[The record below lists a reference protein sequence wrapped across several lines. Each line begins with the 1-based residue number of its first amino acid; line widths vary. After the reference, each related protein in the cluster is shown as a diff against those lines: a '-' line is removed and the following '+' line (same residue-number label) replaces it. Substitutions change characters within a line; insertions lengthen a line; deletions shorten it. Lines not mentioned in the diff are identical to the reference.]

1 VSDPVNKWNQP
12 PAPPPPMFFGKKERD
27 LVKQVNDELAERVIG
42 QPIAYYPI
50 SIEESN
56 FNDTYGEA
64 IDKVSL
70 PPVRVYAYVV
80 VENEQT
86 NDRYGYEYQTKL
98 TINFSEKR
106 LTADQNLYVR
116 VGDFVQYGD
125 QFYEIVK
132 TYNDTRY
139 YFGQVEH
146 KFQISAECVRA
157 RQGTFRVL
165 QALDRKPERGVV
177 AGESTTPAPRVA
189 PIPPINATYVTVTHN
204 SRLSN
209 ERVLTAGTGITLTD
223 TGANGTLT
231 INSSGQNAVG
241 PTGSLQFTPGAGA
254 FSGSH
259 SLRFYPTTPMLE
271 LTGALRVRGALSA
284 STMVRTSELT
294 ASLFRLAARSGSLAG
309 SGSYLGLD
317 SNNNVVIAR
326 ASSTGG
332 GGGTPGGANT
342 QIQFNNAGAFGASA
356 NLTYTSA
363 TAHLANSG
371 TLGISASLTDGQI
384 FRVDASPRGAM
395 LYLTG
400 ARGADGAQVTSLGIG
415 TSNPQYAL
423 DVRGYIS
430 LGESGGGY
438 ILVNDDSDTWIRFG
452 HAGSDSMQFRAG
464 GLNFLEF
471 DENGLD
477 IARINPDGGD
487 IDFQVATLGND
498 YTIFSEGATDRVGIG
513 TNNPTHTLTVAGA
526 LSASGNSFFAGD
538 VTIEGTLIGGSP
550 LDVSGSVNIVN
561 PVGTVVATLGATT
574 SGSIAQFTTLTAS
587 AVNLVPTSGTLAG
600 GGSYLGLDNNNN
612 VILTAGD
619 GATTSPAGATT
630 QIQFNNAGSFGASAN
645 LTFDGTT
652 VTGSYTGSL
661 AQFAILSASLM
672 QLKPISGSLAGS
684 GSYLGL
690 DSNNNVVIARASAT
704 GGGGGTPGGSNTQVQ
719 FNNAGAFG
727 ASANLTF
734 NGSTLNLTGELTA
747 SNSLSA
753 STLHGDGAALTAI
766 TIGKAEDNSY
776 ADGLFTDFGNTTP
789 VGTAVDR
796 FNEILKALSPG
807 PAPNLD
813 DIDCD
818 DSGASS
824 KLSFGASQG
833 ISGYTNVGTTAGFS
847 AVDINGTYSQ
857 TTSDNNLRR
866 ATFNASR
873 LINGDLN
880 EDVSADGVNYPN
892 NSFGDANI
900 GKLRLEVNGTNL
912 KTAYLTSST
921 AGSGVPGSGTGT
933 ALNSNGS
940 GFYSLSQT
948 GSAEFAD
955 GTLLDL
961 FQHRTGKYKV
971 VAADQRDGWNYLRV
985 VHSSSTFERTTN
997 YVEWVVDSNA
1007 NALAAPSSS
1016 FQGLTMGGDF
1026 RLSGVKYHTNG
1037 TATYEV
1043 DVTNAYKN
1051 VYTATNISF
1060 NGTNGSI
1067 SSQAMPSI
1075 TVGVEDENK
1084 KLQLTGSFTVD
1095 CTSVLDASIG
1105 ASVNVAHPI
1114 KSNLSSGGSKTLSG
1128 LLAYNRSN
1136 TSTTTSETFRR
1147 ENFRLDSGS
1156 LSSYA
1161 VQADV
1166 TDAGNAWNS
1175 TSSLLTVDGLLCYNQ
1190 RLYSPTDSDIPNS
1203 GDFSTISRGPTSN
1216 VDYSGITGARTFL
1229 RYFTQTGAASQTN
1242 FTLTFGGDSSTKIV
1256 PASTSLAASKIH
1268 VFVKLPTTS
1277 TAMETGWLDLAIAT
1291 ANDPAQLNNGDGAF
1305 VGSVPGAGLS
1315 INGGAHEGTFVTQ
1328 TVEQNENIVIKI
1340 VADAAWTGYVSSV
1353 SVSWG

>member
-1 VSDPVNKWNQP
+1 
-12 PAPPPPMFFGKKERD
+12 
-27 LVKQVNDELAERVIG
+27 
-42 QPIAYYPI
+42 
-50 SIEESN
+50 
-56 FNDTYGEA
+56 
-64 IDKVSL
+64 
-70 PPVRVYAYVV
+70 
-80 VENEQT
+80 
-86 NDRYGYEYQTKL
+86 
-98 TINFSEKR
+98 
-106 LTADQNLYVR
+106 
-116 VGDFVQYGD
+116 
-125 QFYEIVK
+125 
-132 TYNDTRY
+132 
-139 YFGQVEH
+139 
-146 KFQISAECVRA
+146 
-157 RQGTFRVL
+157 
-165 QALDRKPERGVV
+165 
-177 AGESTTPAPRVA
+177 
-189 PIPPINATYVTVTHN
+189 
-204 SRLSN
+204 
-209 ERVLTAGTGITLTD
+209 
-223 TGANGTLT
+223 
-231 INSSGQNAVG
+231 
-241 PTGSLQFTPGAGA
+241 
-254 FSGSH
+254 
-259 SLRFYPTTPMLE
+259 
-271 LTGALRVRGALSA
+271 
-284 STMVRTSELT
+284 MVRTTELT

-317 SNNNVVIAR
+317 NNNNVVIAR

-332 GGGTPGGANT
+332 GGTPGGANT
-342 QIQFNNAGAFGASA
+342 QVQFNNAGAFGASA
-356 NLTYTSA
+356 NLTF
-363 TAHLANSG
+363 
-371 TLGISASLTDGQI
+371 DG
-384 FRVDASPRGAM
+384 
-395 LYLTG
+395 
-400 ARGADGAQVTSLGIG
+400 
-415 TSNPQYAL
+415 
-423 DVRGYIS
+423 
-430 LGESGGGY
+430 
-438 ILVNDDSDTWIRFG
+438 
-452 HAGSDSMQFRAG
+452 
-464 GLNFLEF
+464 
-471 DENGLD
+471 
-477 IARINPDGGD
+477 
-487 IDFQVATLGND
+487 
-498 YTIFSEGATDRVGIG
+498 
-513 TNNPTHTLTVAGA
+513 
-526 LSASGNSFFAGD
+526 
-538 VTIEGTLIGGSP
+538 
-550 LDVSGSVNIVN
+550 
-561 PVGTVVATLGATT
+561 
-574 SGSIAQFTTLTAS
+574 TTLTATGLS
-587 AVNLVPTSGTLAG
+587 STGNTTLGDASGDSVTINAATINPANIAAGTDNTVVVYNGSTLVTDEIDPRVWGTTLVDASGTPANNQVG
-600 GGSYLGLDNNNN
+600 IWTDANTMEGS
-612 VILTAGD
+612 
-619 GATTSPAGATT
+619 S
-630 QIQFNNAGSFGASAN
+630 N
-645 LTFDGTT
+645 LTYNGTT
-652 VTGSYTGSL
+652 LTGSYTGSL
-661 AQFAILSASLM
+661 AQFATLSASLM

-690 DSNNNVVIARASAT
+690 DNNNNVVIARASAAS
-704 GGGGGTPGGSNTQVQ
+704 GGGTPGGSNTQIQ

-747 SNSLSA
+747 SNSVSA
-753 STLHGDGAALTAI
+753 STLHGDGAALTAL
-766 TIGKAEDNSY
+766 TIGNAEDSSY
-776 ADGLFTDFGNTTP
+776 ADGLFTDFAATTP

-824 KLSFGASQG
+824 ELSFGASQG

-857 TTSDNNLRR
+857 TTSGNNLRR

-873 LINGDLN
+873 VINGDLN

-892 NSFGDANI
+892 NSFGDANL
-900 GKLRLEVNGTNL
+900 GELRLEVNGTNL

-921 AGSGVPGSGTGT
+921 AGSGVPGSGAGT
-933 ALNSNGS
+933 VLNSNGS
-940 GFYSLSQT
+940 GFYDLSQT

-985 VHSSSTFERTTN
+985 IHTSSTFSRTTN

-1007 NALAAPSSS
+1007 DALAAPSSS
-1016 FQGLTMGGDF
+1016 FHGLTMGGDL

-1095 CTSVLDASIG
+1095 CTSVLNASIG

-1114 KSNLSSGGSKTLSG
+1114 KSNLSSGGSETLSG

-1136 TSTTTSETFRR
+1136 TSTSTSETFRR
-1147 ENFRLDSGS
+1147 ENYRLDSGS
-1156 LSSYA
+1156 LSSYGA
-1161 VQADV
+1161 QADV

-1175 TSSLLTVDGLLCYNQ
+1175 TSSLLTVDGLLYYNQ

-1216 VDYSGITGARTFL
+1216 VDYSTISGTRTFF

-1305 VGSVPGAGLS
+1305 VGTVPGAGLS

-1328 TVEQNENIVIKI
+1328 TVEQNENIVIKV
-1340 VADAAWTGYVSSV
+1340 VADAAWTGYISSV
-1353 SVSWG
+1353 SIAWG

>member
-12 PAPPPPMFFGKKERD
+12 AAPPPPMFFGKKERD

-56 FNDTYGEA
+56 FNDIYGEA

-70 PPVRVYAYVV
+70 PPVRVYAYVI
-80 VENEQT
+80 VENEQS
-86 NDRYGYEYQTKL
+86 NERYGYEYQTKL
-98 TINFSEKR
+98 TVNFSQKR
-106 LTADQNLYVR
+106 ITADQNLFVR

-146 KFQISAECVRA
+146 KFQIAAECVRA
-157 RQGTFRVL
+157 RQGAFRVL
-165 QALDRKPERGVV
+165 QSIDRKPDRGVV
-177 AGESTTPAPRVA
+177 AGETTSPAPRVA

-209 ERVLTAGTGITLTD
+209 ERVLTAGTGINLVD
-223 TGANGTLT
+223 GGANGNLT
-231 INSSGQNAVG
+231 INSTTAAAVG
-241 PTGSLQFTPGAGA
+241 PTASLQFAAGAGT

-259 SLRFYPTTPMLE
+259 SLRFYSGTPMLE
-271 LTGALRVRGALSA
+271 LTGAMRLLGD
-284 STMVRTSELT
+284 LT
-294 ASLFRLAARSGSLAG
+294 ASARIRTTEMTASTLRLAVRSGSLAG

-317 SNNNVVIAR
+317 NNNNVVIAR

-332 GGGTPGGANT
+332 GGTPGGTNT
-342 QIQFNNAGAFGASA
+342 QIQFNNAGSFGASA
-356 NLTYTSA
+356 NLTYNST
-363 TAHLANSG
+363 TNHLATSG
-371 TLGISASLTDGQI
+371 TMGISASLASGQVFRIDG
-384 FRVDASPRGAM
+384 SPRGAM

-400 ARGADGAQVTSLGIG
+400 ARSSDGAAVTSLGIG
-415 TSNPQYAL
+415 TDSPKYAL
-423 DVRGYIS
+423 DVNGHIT
-430 LGESGGGY
+430 LGRTGGGY
-438 ILVNDDSDTWIRFG
+438 ILVNADPDTWIRFG

-464 GLNFLEF
+464 GLTFLEF

-477 IARINPDGGD
+477 LARFNPDGVD

-498 YTIFSEGATDRVGIG
+498 YTIFAEGATDRVGIG
-513 TNNPTHTLTVAGA
+513 TDAPTHTLTVAGA

-550 LDVSGSVNIVN
+550 LDVSGSVNVVN
-561 PVGTVVATLGATT
+561 PVGTVVATLGSTT
-574 SGSIAQFTTLTAS
+574 SGSVAQFTTLTAS
-587 AVNLVPTSGTLAG
+587 AMNLVPISGTLAG
-600 GGSYLGLDNNNN
+600 GGSYLGLDSNNNI
-612 VILTAGD
+612 ILTPGD
-619 GATTSPAGATT
+619 GATTSPAGVNT
-630 QIQFNNAGSFGASAN
+630 QVQFNDAGSFGASAN
-645 LTFDGTT
+645 FTFDGT
-652 VTGSYTGSL
+652 
-661 AQFAILSASLM
+661 A
-672 QLKPISGSLAGS
+672 
-684 GSYLGL
+684 
-690 DSNNNVVIARASAT
+690 
-704 GGGGGTPGGSNTQVQ
+704 
-719 FNNAGAFG
+719 
-727 ASANLTF
+727 
-734 NGSTLNLTGELTA
+734 LNLTGELTA
-747 SNSLSA
+747 SNSISA
-753 STLHGDGAALTAI
+753 STLHGDGAALTAL
-766 TIGKAEDNSY
+766 TIGKAEDSSY
-776 ADGLFTDFGNTTP
+776 ADGLFTDFATTTP

-824 KLSFGASQG
+824 ELSFGASQG
-833 ISGYTNVGTTAGFS
+833 IAGYTNVGTTAGFG

-857 TTSDNNLRR
+857 SVSGNNLRR

-873 LINGDLN
+873 VINGDLN
-880 EDVSADGVNYPN
+880 EDVSADGVNYPA
-892 NSFGDANI
+892 NSFGDANL
-900 GKLRLEVNGTNL
+900 GELRLEVNGTNL

-933 ALNSNGS
+933 VLNSNGS
-940 GFYSLSQT
+940 GFYDLSQT
-948 GSAEFAD
+948 GSAEFDD

-985 VHSSSTFERTTN
+985 IHTSSTFSRTTN
-997 YVEWVVDSNA
+997 YVEWVVDGNTDP
-1007 NALAAPSSS
+1007 LAAPSSS
-1016 FQGLTMGGDF
+1016 FHGLTMGGDF

-1067 SSQAMPSI
+1067 PSQAMPSI

-1095 CTSVLDASIG
+1095 CTSILNASIG

-1114 KSNLSSGGSKTLSG
+1114 KSNLSSGGALTLSN

-1147 ENFRLDSGS
+1147 ENYRLDSGS

-1161 VQADV
+1161 AQADV

-1175 TSSLLTVDGLLCYNQ
+1175 TSSLLTVDGLLFYNQ
-1190 RLYSPTDSDIPNS
+1190 RLYSPIDGDIPNN
-1203 GDFSTISRGPTSN
+1203 GDFSSIARGPTSN
-1216 VDYSGITGARTFL
+1216 VDYSGISGTRTFF

-1242 FTLTFGGDSSTKIV
+1242 FVLTFGGDSSTRIV
-1256 PASTSLAASKIH
+1256 PASTSLDATKIH

-1277 TAMETGWLDLAIAT
+1277 TAMATGWLDLALAT
-1291 ANDPAQLNNGDGAF
+1291 ANDPAQLNDGDGAF

-1315 INGGAHEGTFVTQ
+1315 INGGSHEATLVTQ
-1328 TVEQNENIVIKI
+1328 TVEQNENIVIKV
-1340 VADAAWTGYVSSV
+1340 VADADWTGYMSSL
-1353 SVSWG
+1353 SISWGS

>member
-12 PAPPPPMFFGKKERD
+12 AAPPPPMFFGKKERD

-70 PPVRVYAYVV
+70 PPVRVYAYVI
-80 VENEQT
+80 VENEQS
-86 NDRYGYEYQTKL
+86 NERYGYEYQTKL
-98 TINFSEKR
+98 TVNFSQKR
-106 LTADQNLYVR
+106 ITADQNLYVR

-125 QFYEIVK
+125 QLYEIVK

-146 KFQISAECVRA
+146 KFQIAAECIRA
-157 RQGTFRVL
+157 REGAFRIL
-165 QALDRKPERGVV
+165 QAIDRKPERGVV
-177 AGESTTPAPRVA
+177 AGETTSPAPRVA
-189 PIPPINATYVTVTHN
+189 PIPPINATYVTVTRN
-204 SRLSN
+204 SKLSH
-209 ERVLTAGTGITLTD
+209 ERVLTAGTGITLVD
-223 TGANGTLT
+223 GGANGNLT

-241 PTGSLQFTPGAGA
+241 PTGSVQFTPGGGS

-259 SLRFYPTTPMLE
+259 SLRFYPATPMLE
-271 LTGALRVRGALSA
+271 LTGAMRVRGALSA
-284 STMVRTSELT
+284 STMVRTTELT

-317 SNNNVVIAR
+317 NNNNVVIAR

-332 GGGTPGGANT
+332 GATPGGPNT
-342 QIQFNNAGAFGASA
+342 SIQFNNSGNLTGSA
-356 NLTYTSA
+356 NLIFASNT
-363 TAHLANSG
+363 LSG
-371 TLGISASLTDGQI
+371 TV
-384 FRVDASPRGAM
+384 FR
-395 LYLTG
+395 T
-400 ARGADGAQVTSLGIG
+400 
-415 TSNPQYAL
+415 
-423 DVRGYIS
+423 
-430 LGESGGGY
+430 
-438 ILVNDDSDTWIRFG
+438 
-452 HAGSDSMQFRAG
+452 
-464 GLNFLEF
+464 
-471 DENGLD
+471 
-477 IARINPDGGD
+477 
-487 IDFQVATLGND
+487 
-498 YTIFSEGATDRVGIG
+498 
-513 TNNPTHTLTVAGA
+513 
-526 LSASGNSFFAGD
+526 
-538 VTIEGTLIGGSP
+538 
-550 LDVSGSVNIVN
+550 
-561 PVGTVVATLGATT
+561 
-574 SGSIAQFTTLTAS
+574 TTLTAS
-587 AVNLVPTSGTLAG
+587 AVNLKPVSGTLAG
-600 GGSYLGLDNNNN
+600 GGSYLGLDSSNN

-619 GATTSPAGATT
+619 GASTSPA
-630 QIQFNNAGSFGASAN
+630 
-645 LTFDGTT
+645 
-652 VTGSYTGSL
+652 
-661 AQFAILSASLM
+661 
-672 QLKPISGSLAGS
+672 
-684 GSYLGL
+684 
-690 DSNNNVVIARASAT
+690 
-704 GGGGGTPGGSNTQVQ
+704 GSNTQVQ

-727 ASANLTF
+727 ASANFTF
-734 NGSTLNLTGELTA
+734 DGSALNLTGELTA
-747 SNSLSA
+747 SNSVSA
-753 STLHGDGAALTAI
+753 STLHGDGAALTAL
-766 TIGKAEDNSY
+766 TIGNAEDSSY
-776 ADGLFTDFGNTTP
+776 ADGLFTDFAATTP

-824 KLSFGASQG
+824 ELSFGASQG

-857 TTSDNNLRR
+857 TTSGNNLRR

-873 LINGDLN
+873 VINGDLN

-892 NSFGDANI
+892 NSFGDANL
-900 GKLRLEVNGTNL
+900 GELRLEVNGTNL

-921 AGSGVPGSGTGT
+921 AGSGVPGSGAGT
-933 ALNSNGS
+933 VLNSNGS
-940 GFYSLSQT
+940 GFYDLSQT
-948 GSAEFAD
+948 GSAEFDD

-985 VHSSSTFERTTN
+985 IHTSSTFSRTTN

-1007 NALAAPSSS
+1007 DALAAPSSS
-1016 FQGLTMGGDF
+1016 FHGLTMGGDL

-1084 KLQLTGSFTVD
+1084 KLELTGSFTVD
-1095 CTSVLDASIG
+1095 CTSVLNASIA

-1114 KSNLSSGGSKTLSG
+1114 KSNLSSGGSESLSG

-1147 ENFRLDSGS
+1147 ENYRLDSGS
-1156 LSSYA
+1156 LSSYG

-1175 TSSLLTVDGLLCYNQ
+1175 TSSLLTVDGLLYYNQ

-1216 VDYSGITGARTFL
+1216 VDYSGITGPRTFF

-1305 VGSVPGAGLS
+1305 VGTVPGAGLS

-1328 TVEQNENIVIKI
+1328 TVEQNENIVIKV
-1340 VADAAWTGYVSSV
+1340 VADAAWTGYISSV
-1353 SVSWG
+1353 SIAWG

>member
-1 VSDPVNKWNQP
+1 
-12 PAPPPPMFFGKKERD
+12 M
-27 LVKQVNDELAERVIG
+27 
-42 QPIAYYPI
+42 
-50 SIEESN
+50 
-56 FNDTYGEA
+56 
-64 IDKVSL
+64 
-70 PPVRVYAYVV
+70 
-80 VENEQT
+80 
-86 NDRYGYEYQTKL
+86 
-98 TINFSEKR
+98 
-106 LTADQNLYVR
+106 
-116 VGDFVQYGD
+116 
-125 QFYEIVK
+125 
-132 TYNDTRY
+132 
-139 YFGQVEH
+139 
-146 KFQISAECVRA
+146 
-157 RQGTFRVL
+157 
-165 QALDRKPERGVV
+165 
-177 AGESTTPAPRVA
+177 
-189 PIPPINATYVTVTHN
+189 
-204 SRLSN
+204 
-209 ERVLTAGTGITLTD
+209 
-223 TGANGTLT
+223 
-231 INSSGQNAVG
+231 
-241 PTGSLQFTPGAGA
+241 
-254 FSGSH
+254 
-259 SLRFYPTTPMLE
+259 
-271 LTGALRVRGALSA
+271 
-284 STMVRTSELT
+284 
-294 ASLFRLAARSGSLAG
+294 RLAPRSGSLAG

-332 GGGTPGGANT
+332 GGTPGGANT

-356 NLTYTSA
+356 NLTYNST
-363 TAHLANSG
+363 TGHLANSG
-371 TLGISASLTDGQI
+371 TLGVSASLTDGQI

-400 ARGADGAQVTSLGIG
+400 ARGSDGAQVTSLGIG
-415 TSNPQYAL
+415 TNNPQFAL

-430 LGESGGGY
+430 LGQSGGAY
-438 ILVNDDSDTWIRFG
+438 IMVNDDPDTWIRFG

-477 IARINPDGGD
+477 IARVNPDGVD

-498 YTIFSEGATDRVGIG
+498 YTIFAEGATDRVGIG
-513 TNNPTHTLTVAGA
+513 TVNPTHTLTVAGA

-550 LDVSGSVNIVN
+550 LEVSSSVSVVN

-574 SGSIAQFTTLTAS
+574 SGSLAQFTT
-587 AVNLVPTSGTLAG
+587 
-600 GGSYLGLDNNNN
+600 
-612 VILTAGD
+612 
-619 GATTSPAGATT
+619 
-630 QIQFNNAGSFGASAN
+630 
-645 LTFDGTT
+645 
-652 VTGSYTGSL
+652 
-661 AQFAILSASLM
+661 LSASLM

-704 GGGGGTPGGSNTQVQ
+704 GGGGTPGGSNTQIQ
-719 FNNAGAFG
+719 FNDSGAFG

-734 NGSTLNLTGELTA
+734 NGGTLNLTGELTA
-747 SNSLSA
+747 SNSVSA
-753 STLHGDGAALTAI
+753 STLHGDGAALTAL
-766 TIGKAEDNSY
+766 TIGKAEDSSY

-824 KLSFGASQG
+824 ELSFGASQG

-857 TTSDNNLRR
+857 TTSGNNLRR

-873 LINGDLN
+873 VINGDLN

-900 GKLRLEVNGTNL
+900 GELRLEVNGTNL

-921 AGSGVPGSGTGT
+921 AGSGVPGSGAGT
-933 ALNSNGS
+933 VLNSNGS
-940 GFYSLSQT
+940 GFYDLSQT
-948 GSAEFAD
+948 GSAEFDD

-985 VHSSSTFERTTN
+985 IHTSSTFSRTTN

-1007 NALAAPSSS
+1007 DALAAPSSS
-1016 FQGLTMGGDF
+1016 FHGLTMGGDL

-1084 KLQLTGSFTVD
+1084 KLELTGSFTVD
-1095 CTSVLDASIG
+1095 CTSVLNASIA

-1114 KSNLSSGGSKTLSG
+1114 KSNLSSGGSESLSG

-1147 ENFRLDSGS
+1147 ENYRLDSGS
-1156 LSSYA
+1156 LSSYG

-1175 TSSLLTVDGLLCYNQ
+1175 TSSLLTVDGLLYYNQ

-1216 VDYSGITGARTFL
+1216 VDYSGITGPRTFF

-1305 VGSVPGAGLS
+1305 VGTVPGAGLS

-1328 TVEQNENIVIKI
+1328 TVEQNENIVIKV
-1340 VADAAWTGYVSSV
+1340 VADAAWTGYISSV
-1353 SVSWG
+1353 SIAWG